1 MTDGLHMEGG
11 ITANRDNN
19 QDDKDGSG
27 NLEDD
32 LEERADDKSK
42 TGTSTAANDDK
53 KDEKKK
59 KDDDKKDE
67 NKDQKED
74 LNGHE
79 NIGDEEEEDDSWRPN
94 TEPYIV
100 LLDDIACDVYI
111 EDEGGKINLNTVN
124 DESKDIFLDL
134 LTSNGI
140 EEEDADV
147 IVDSTIDWIDKDDW
161 HHINGAESPYYES
174 LAEPYEAKNAKFDSI
189 EELRLVK
196 GVTSDVYESIR
207 SFITVFGSDKI
218 NLNFADKEVLVS
230 IPEINEEMANA
241 ILEHIEK
248 HGSINSES
256 ELKVILSNPALKTKD
271 IPIEEILK
279 FITLETQDTV
289 TIRSICSSSENSKDS
304 DEKFHQYRIIVAI
317 DSDNREILAVYAD

>member
-1 MTDGLHMEGG
+1 MEGG
-11 ITANRDNN
+11 ITADNN
-19 QDDKDGSG
+19 DDNG
-27 NLEDD
+27 NQNDD
-32 LEERADDKSK
+32 LEEGLDDKDN
-42 TGTSTAANDDK
+42 TGTSTATNNTGTSTTAN
-53 KDEKKK
+53 KDEKK
-59 KDDDKKDE
+59 DG
-67 NKDQKED
+67 NKDQNRN

-79 NIGDEEEEDDSWRPN
+79 SSEDDEEKDDSWLPN

-111 EDEGGKINLNTVN
+111 EDEGGKINLNSVS
-124 DESKDIFLDL
+124 DESKEIFLDL

-174 LAEPYEAKNAKFDSI
+174 LAEPYEAKNTKFDSI

-196 GVTSDVYESIR
+196 GVTPDVYESIR

-218 NLNFADKEVLVS
+218 NLNFADKEVLIS

-241 ILEHIEK
+241 ILEHIEN

-256 ELKVILSNPALKTKD
+256 ELKVILSNPELKTKD
-271 IPIEEILK
+271 IPIEKILE
-279 FITLETQDTV
+279 FVTLETQDTV
-289 TIRSICSSSENSKDS
+289 TIRSICSSSDSSKDS
-304 DEKFHQYRIIVAI
+304 QEKFHQYRIIVTL
-317 DSDNREILAVYAD
+317 SDDRRRILAVYAD